1 MKLIRTINMEC
12 PVCGRTH
19 DVEERES
26 VATAVIKGTE
36 VKYNERYYYCCN
48 ADEEECEFTTGK
60 MMNSNLQ
67 NARNEDR
74 KMHGLLTSDEI
85 IGIRE
90 KYALSQVDFAKLLG
104 WGEATVARYETKA
117 IQDEVYDNI
126 LRTVRDNPYAVY
138 SFFKKNKDSF
148 PAEKKTR
155 LEETILDALKFGGR
169 EYLHRQVLESEYVEF
184 QDPCDANGFA
194 VLNIEKLES
203 LISYMAGKVKYLFK
217 VRLMKML
224 WYCDVISY
232 KRTGKAMT
240 GLVYCHEPMGAL
252 PVGHQEIVN
261 LENVNVNTLIGDNP
275 DMIMYEFL
283 PSENADESKLSDGEK
298 SIIDEVIK
306 KFITYDS
313 KKIIEYMHGETA
325 YKETKDKEIIPFSLA
340 KDIRPF

>member
-12 PVCGRTH
+12 PICGKTH

-26 VATAVIKGTE
+26 IATTFIKGTE
-36 VKYNERYYYCCN
+36 IKYKERYYYCCN

-60 MMNSNLQ
+60 ILNFNLQ
-67 NARNEDR
+67 NARNEYR
-74 KMHGLLTSDEI
+74 KMYGLLTSDEI

-90 KYALSQVDFAKLLG
+90 KYALSQVDFARLLG

-148 PAEKKTR
+148 PAEKQTR
-155 LEETILDALKFGGR
+155 LEETILNAIKFGGR

-184 QDPCDANGFA
+184 QDPCDANGFT
-194 VLNIEKLES
+194 VLDIEKLES

-232 KRTGKAMT
+232 KRTRKAMT

-261 LENVNVNTLIGDNP
+261 LENLHVNTLTGDNP

-283 PSENADESKLSDGEK
+283 PSENSDESKLSAEEK

-313 KKIIEYMHGETA
+313 RKIIEYMHGETA
-325 YKETKDKEIIPFSLA
+325 YKATKEKEIIPFSLA